1 VIERCFKLKDS
12 NPPYCGVHNVL
23 LQLGEA
29 LIDPLA
35 PFLGLITCLICPVS
49 RFVVLD
55 SNGDEPSEPKLGKL
69 RV

>member
-1 VIERCFKLKDS
+1 MVEGCFKEKDS
-12 NPPYCGVHNVL
+12 NPPICGVHNVL
-23 LQLGEA
+23 LKRGVA

>member
-35 PFLGLITCLICPVS
+35 PFLGLINYLKCPIS
-49 RFVVLD
+49 DMVVLNSD
-55 SNGDEPSEPKLGKL
+55 ENEPGDIWL
-69 RV
+69 RKFD